1 MNTTHFF
8 AQDPAGNTH
17 RLHVVGHAR
26 HADVA
31 QAARPAKTYALDDG
45 SQVKRIDN
53 DTFLVVGTGAY
64 ITVVR
69 D

>member
-1 MNTTHFF
+1 MNDTFFF

-17 RLHVVGHAR
+17 RVRVVQHAR
-26 HADVA
+26 
-31 QAARPAKTYALDDG
+31 QAEASRSAKAYALDDG
-45 SQVKRIDN
+45 SRVKRIDS

-64 ITVVR
+64 ITLAR